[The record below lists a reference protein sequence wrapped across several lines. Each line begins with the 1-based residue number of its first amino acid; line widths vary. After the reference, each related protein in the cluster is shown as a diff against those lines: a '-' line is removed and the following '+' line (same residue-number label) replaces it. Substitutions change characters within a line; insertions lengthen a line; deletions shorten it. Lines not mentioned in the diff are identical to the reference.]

1 MERSRTSS
9 DTMTLEFSVHPST
22 SKCNVAVGV
31 AVGVT
36 SEIVMSCCR
45 QKVRYRRWCSR
56 HIALLWPEYLG
67 PRRWLLSS
75 SMKAGPSVTAS
86 PRVFEECA
94 AFLRAGINV

>member
-1 MERSRTSS
+1 MKRSRTSS
-9 DTMTLEFSVHPST
+9 DAMTLEFSVHPST
-22 SKCNVAVGV
+22 SSKCNVAVGV

-67 PRRWLLSS
+67 PRPWLSS
-75 SMKAGPSVTAS
+75 SSAMKASPSVNS
-86 PRVFEECA
+86 PRVS
-94 AFLRAGINV
+94 